1 MPQKERQKDK
11 WRNLNIY
18 RNLISSGG
26 KLTPRDKFYYG
37 RELMF
42 CGLYT
47 EAAAVLEDFLLGD
60 GWSENKSEACLNL
73 ATVYAAC
80 GDEEGAEKAVVR
92 SFLYGC
98 PKSRACCALG
108 EKYMKCGNTG
118 AAIFWYK
125 TAAGI
130 TQDLKCGG
138 FGEEDFSGYIPFMQL
153 CVLYDRLGEHSV
165 AEHYNELAGA
175 IKPHDKSY
183 LHNKEYFKKVNG
195 SRDDK

>member
-1 MPQKERQKDK
+1 
-11 WRNLNIY
+11 
-18 RNLISSGG
+18 
-26 KLTPRDKFYYG
+26 
-37 RELMF
+37 MF

-80 GDEEGAEKAVVR
+80 GDEEGAEKAVAR
-92 SFLYGC
+92 SFLHGC

-125 TAAGI
+125 TAA
-130 TQDLKCGG
+130 
-138 FGEEDFSGYIPFMQL
+138 
-153 CVLYDRLGEHSV
+153 
-165 AEHYNELAGA
+165 A
-175 IKPHDKSY
+175 
-183 LHNKEYFKKVNG
+183 
-195 SRDDK
+195 